1 MSRTGGKQDLPGGG
15 VAEKTDSG
23 AYRWAFKPRF
33 RRHAFGWRSQ
43 PPIQRIKEAM
53 SEIKMVA
60 RRDPVLAGEGA
71 VVLLERLSPALEHV
85 DSSSGAI
92 GTAVNNAISILVP
105 LIATAPA
112 DAKTRER
119 WLERLFAA
127 HEADRIPYIETL
139 TDYWGEL
146 CGSPEVASAWADDL
160 IGITRMARSSD
171 PNLRG
176 HFHGTAAC
184 LSALYRAERYQ
195 EILDILA
202 SERMWHYRRW
212 AVMALAAMGRKAE
225 AIQYAESC
233 RDSWTPDREVDA
245 ACEEILL
252 SSGMVDEAYARYGL
266 RANRAGTYLAT
277 YRAVAKKYHHK
288 KPADVLADLV
298 ATTPGQEAKWFA
310 AAKEIGLYDEALAL
324 AQSGPCDPRTLTRA
338 ARDLA
343 QRQPEFAAA
352 VGLLALERLAQGYGY
367 DITGADVWAA
377 YQHTMKAA
385 ELAGRSDEVRDRIR
399 QLAAGEGSGGFVARV
414 LAAELHR

>member
-1 MSRTGGKQDLPGGG
+1 M
-15 VAEKTDSG
+15 
-23 AYRWAFKPRF
+23 
-33 RRHAFGWRSQ
+33 
-43 PPIQRIKEAM
+43 
-53 SEIKMVA
+53 
-60 RRDPVLAGEGA
+60 
-71 VVLLERLSPALEHV
+71 
-85 DSSSGAI
+85 
-92 GTAVNNAISILVP
+92 P

-127 HEADRIPYIETL
+127 HEADRIPYIESL

-160 IGITRMARSSD
+160 LGITRMARSSD

-184 LSALYRAERYQ
+184 LSALYRAERYT
-195 EILDILA
+195 EILDVLA

-212 AVMALAAMGRKAE
+212 AAMALAAMGRKAE

-233 RDSWTPDREVDA
+233 RDPWTPDRQVDA
-245 ACEEILL
+245 ICEEILL

-266 RANRAGTYLAT
+266 RANQAGTYLAT
-277 YRAVAKKYHHK
+277 YRAVAKKYPHK

-310 AAKEIGLYDEALAL
+310 AAKDIGLYDEALAL

-343 QRQPEFAAA
+343 ERRPEFAAS
-352 VGLLALERLAQGYGY
+352 VGLLALEGLAQGYGY

-399 QLAAGEGSGGFVARV
+399 QLAVTDGPAGFVTRV
-414 LAAELHR
+414 LAPELHR